1 MQRLSQMMTP
11 FLVILSMC
19 EISAS
24 HVDVAVIASTQAGI
38 SAQHRCGVASHEL
51 ILALIAPLLAEV
63 TQV

>member
-1 MQRLSQMMTP
+1 MTP
-11 FLVILSMC
+11 FLVNLPVC

-24 HVDVAVIASTQAGI
+24 HVEVAVIASTKAGI
-38 SAQHRCGVASHEL
+38 SAQHRRGIASHEL